1 MITQQH
7 NYVYNQHCNSVTMT
21 FIHLLLLCCTNR
33 MLSACSVAGVRQ
45 SRWQTVPHGRSV
57 GCEVADCSTRQVRG
71 MWGGRL
77 FHMAGPWDVRWQ
89 TVPHGR
95 SAQCETL
102 RSDWRLTLT
111 NCLHPV
117 DSNDS
122 HACLRT
128 FTLGHRDPVDTCT
141 QDQCCR
147 LFPQELS
154 DVDVLEASEDWVIVA
169 SSSSQ

>member
-57 GCEVADCSTRQVRG
+57 GCEVADCSTWHVRG

-77 FHMAGPWDVRWQ
+77 FHTARPHNVKLCGLIDVWLSPTACIQWIQTTVMHALELLHWDTEILQIHVR
-89 TVPHGR
+89 R
-95 SAQCETL
+95 ISAVDYFHK
-102 RSDWRLTLT
+102 SSAMLTYWK
-111 NCLHPV
+111 PV
-117 DSNDS
+117 K
-122 HACLRT
+122 T
-128 FTLGHRDPVDTCT
+128 
-141 QDQCCR
+141 
-147 LFPQELS
+147 E
-154 DVDVLEASEDWVIVA
+154 
-169 SSSSQ
+169 